1 MRTIAAG
8 TVIAGTLR
16 SEDLLEAL
24 IGELESVMEGSI
36 DVKVVRAYRD
46 ASVLLTHYE
55 YPNGR
60 YLTKALD
67 RDGQIASELVSD
79 LIDALNEYAPEG
91 MYFGTLE
98 GDGADFGWWLIEGG
112 K

>member
-1 MRTIAAG
+1 MTRKIEAG

-16 SEDLLEAL
+16 NEDLINAFL
-24 IGELESVMEGSI
+24 GEIESVMEGSI

-55 YPNGR
+55 YPDGR

-67 RDGQIASELVSD
+67 RDGQIESELVND
-79 LIDALNEYAPEG
+79 LIDALNEYAPED
-91 MYFGTLE
+91 MYFGTQ
-98 GDGADFGWWLIEGG
+98 DGYVGSDFGWWYAQ
-112 K
+112 